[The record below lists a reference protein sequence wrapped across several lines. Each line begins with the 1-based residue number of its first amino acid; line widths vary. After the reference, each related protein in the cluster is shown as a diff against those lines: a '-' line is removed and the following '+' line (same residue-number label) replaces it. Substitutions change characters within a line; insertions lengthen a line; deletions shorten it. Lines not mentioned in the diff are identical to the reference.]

1 MATDK
6 PTLSHAR
13 VQSLSHD
20 PAPVLPTPRAELLSK
35 INSITAGMAEWR
47 ELLTVLVEGFPPTA
61 GNLAQVARLGAGL
74 LMQEGAEL
82 AKLYQELKAPMMP
95 PAVVAKAAEG
105 VRS

>member
-6 PTLSHAR
+6 PTLSAFTT
-13 VQSLSHD
+13 QSLPHD
-20 PAPVLPTPRAELLSK
+20 PAAVLPTPRAELLTK
-35 INSITAGMAEWR
+35 INAITAGMAEWR
-47 ELLTVLVEGFPPTA
+47 ELLTALVEGFPPTA

-82 AKLYQELKAPMMP
+82 AELSQALKAPMMP